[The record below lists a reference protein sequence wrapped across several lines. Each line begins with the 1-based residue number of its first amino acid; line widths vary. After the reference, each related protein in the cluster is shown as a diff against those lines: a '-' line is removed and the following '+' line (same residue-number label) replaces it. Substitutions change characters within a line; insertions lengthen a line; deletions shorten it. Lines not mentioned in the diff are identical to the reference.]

1 MKVAVIY
8 NKQQDVEGVIN
19 VFGMQNQETYNPHTV
34 ERVASSL
41 EKGGHNVRIVDGNI
55 NVIEQLESFM
65 PRVVQGEQPGMVF
78 NMAYGIQGV
87 SRYTHIPS
95 LLEMVGIPYVG
106 SSPAGHGIALD
117 KVTTKVMVHASGL
130 PTAPYWVFF
139 SPDQIPDDL
148 PYPVITKPKME
159 AVSLGIEVVHNK
171 ADLQETISRLV
182 EEFRQPVLVEKF
194 IPGREFAV
202 GLLGNQDPEILPVV
216 EIDLAG
222 DPNAIQTLGDKLK
235 TPREKVCPAKIDDKL
250 KAELARLTRET
261 FRTLGIYDFCRV
273 DFRMDDLGNLY
284 ILELNSMAS
293 LGTTGS
299 YVTSAKAAG
308 YTFES
313 LINRML
319 DVAVER
325 YFGKQQLEALGEQEP
340 LVSGLIKGL
349 IKKSS
354 TPLHTRLRSYLRGNL
369 PTMETSLQ
377 KMVEINSYVRNIDGI
392 NALGQWVGNAL
403 SRLGFQREVITRA
416 EFGNMLYF
424 TNHSSDTN
432 DILVIGQ
439 LDNPSHF
446 QDFVP
451 FAEDRGKIYGTGV
464 SCGKGGLA
472 ILLTALQA
480 LRYTR
485 SLKKV
490 KCGILLVSDES
501 AGGRSSK
508 PLVVD
513 YASKSRAVVG
523 LQGAGLAGE
532 LIVST
537 SGQIKFNIEIN
548 RVARKGKA
556 DFKDKYDL
564 VSFISQKITNLRKLN
579 DEVENQSVTIT
590 SIDTHGVGDQP
601 PDHASLVLHIRYRK
615 PEQKEALEAQ
625 VFKLFEVPA
634 TSPLKVHISRGSS
647 RKPLLETPANTR
659 FFEKIGQLAKV
670 LEVRVQKIH
679 TDVPSILSPISP
691 EIPHIEG
698 LGPVTGGLGTKN
710 EYVVRDSLIDRSV
723 LLAYTIVQSTK
734 DFSV

>member
-19 VFGMQNQETYNPHTV
+19 VFGMQNQETYNPQTV

-55 NVIEQLESFM
+55 KVIEQLEAFM

-106 SSPAGHGIALD
+106 SSPAGHGVALD

-139 SPDQIPDDL
+139 APDQIPDDL

-159 AVSLGIEVVHNK
+159 AVSLGIEVVHDK
-171 ADLQETISRLV
+171 TDLQETIGRLV
-182 EEFRQPVLVEKF
+182 EEFRQPVLVEQF

-216 EIDLAG
+216 EIDLQG

-235 TPREKVCPAKIDDKL
+235 TQRGKVCPAKIDDKL
-250 KAELARLTRET
+250 KAELARLTRDT
-261 FRTLGIYDFCRV
+261 FRTLGVYDFSRV
-273 DFRMDDLGNLY
+273 DFRMDDKGNLY

-293 LGTTGS
+293 LGATGS
-299 YVTSAKAAG
+299 YVTAAKAAG

-325 YFGKQQLEALGEQEP
+325 YFGKQQLETLGEQESLMP
-340 LVSGLIKGL
+340 SL
-349 IKKSS
+349 IKKTT
-354 TPLHTRLRSYLRGNL
+354 TPMHTRLRSHLRGNL
-369 PTMETSLQ
+369 STMEESLQ

-392 NALGQWVGNAL
+392 NALGQWVGSAL
-403 SRLGFQREVITRA
+403 SRMGFQREVITRA

-424 TNHSSDTN
+424 TNHSGETN
-432 DILVIGQ
+432 DVLVVGQ
-439 LDNPSHF
+439 LDNPAHY

-451 FAEDRGKIYGTGV
+451 YAIDRGKIYGTGV
-464 SCGKGGLA
+464 SCGKGGLS
-472 ILLTALQA
+472 ILLAALQS

-508 PLVVD
+508 QLVVD
-513 YASKSRAVVG
+513 FASKSRAVLG

-548 RVARKGKA
+548 RATRKVKA

-564 VSFISQKITNLRKLN
+564 VSFISQKIISLRKLN

-590 SIDTHGVGDQP
+590 SIDSHGVGDQP
-601 PDHASLVLHIRYRK
+601 PDHASLVLHISYRN
-615 PEQKEALEAQ
+615 PTQKESLEAK

-634 TSPLKVHISRGSS
+634 TSPLKIHISRGSS
-647 RKPLLETPANTR
+647 RKPLLETPANTK
-659 FFEKIGQLAKV
+659 FFEKIGNLAKTV
-670 LEVRVQKIH
+670 EVRVQK
-679 TDVPSILSPISP
+679 TQAEVPSILAPISP
-691 EIPHIEG
+691 ETPHIEG
-698 LGPVTGGLGTKN
+698 LGPVTGGRGTKN
-710 EYVVRDSLIDRSV
+710 EYVVRDSLIDRSL
-723 LLAYTIVQSTK
+723 LLAYTIAQAPK

>member
-19 VFGMQNQETYNPHTV
+19 VFGMQNQETYNPKTV
-34 ERVASSL
+34 ENVASSL

-55 NVIEQLESFM
+55 NVIEQLEAFM
-65 PRVVQGEQPGMVF
+65 PRVVQGEQPGIVF

-139 SPDQIPDDL
+139 APEQIPDDL

-171 ADLQETISRLV
+171 KDLQETISRLV
-182 EEFRQPVLVEKF
+182 VEFRQPVLVEKF
-194 IPGREFAV
+194 VPGREFAV

-216 EIDLAG
+216 EIDLQG

-235 TPREKVCPAKIDDKL
+235 TPRDKVCPAKIDDKL

-273 DFRMDDLGNLY
+273 DFRMDDKGNLY

-293 LGTTGS
+293 LGATGS

-308 YTFES
+308 YSFET

-325 YFGKQQLEALGEQEP
+325 YFGKRQLESLGQQES
-340 LVSGLIKGL
+340 LVPSLF
-349 IKKSS
+349 KK
-354 TPLHTRLRSYLRGNL
+354 TTTQLHTRLRSYLRGNL
-369 PTMETSLQ
+369 STMEASLQ
-377 KMVEINSYVRNIDGI
+377 KMIEINSYVRNIDGI
-392 NALGQWVGNAL
+392 NELGQWLGDAL
-403 SRLGFQREVITRA
+403 SRMGFQREVITRA

-451 FAEDRGKIYGTGV
+451 YATDRGKVYGTGV
-464 SCGKGGLA
+464 SSGKGGLA
-472 ILLTALQA
+472 ILLAALQA

-490 KCGILLVSDES
+490 KCALLLVSDES

-513 YASKSRAVVG
+513 FASKSRWVVG
-523 LQGAGLAGE
+523 IQGSGLAGE

-548 RVARKGKA
+548 RVSRKGKA
-556 DFKDKYDL
+556 DLKDKYDL
-564 VSFISQKITNLRKLN
+564 VGFISQKITSLRKLN

-601 PDHASLVLHIRYRK
+601 PDHASLVLHIRYRN
-615 PEQKEALEAQ
+615 PDQKEALESQ

-634 TSPLKVHISRGSS
+634 TSPLKIHISRGSS
-647 RKPLLETPANTR
+647 RKPLLETPANVR
-659 FFEKIGQLAKV
+659 FFEKIKRLADV
-670 LEVRVQKIH
+670 VEVRVQKSQS
-679 TDVPSILSPISP
+679 DVPSILAPISS
-691 EIPHIEG
+691 EVPHIEG
-698 LGPVTGGLGTKN
+698 LGPVTGGRGTKN
-710 EYVVRDSLIDRSV
+710 EYVVRDSLIDRSL
-723 LLAYTIVQSTK
+723 LLAYTISQASK
-734 DFSV
+734 DFPA

>member
-19 VFGMQNQETYNPHTV
+19 VFGMQNQETYNPKTV
-34 ERVASSL
+34 ERVASAL

-55 NVIEQLESFM
+55 KVIEQLESFM
-65 PRVVQGEQPGMVF
+65 PRVVHGEQPGMVF

-106 SSPAGHGIALD
+106 SSPAGHGVALD
-117 KVTTKVMVHASGL
+117 KVTTKVMVHAAGL
-130 PTAPYWVFF
+130 PTAPYWVFYT
-139 SPDQIPDDL
+139 PDQIPDDL

-171 ADLQETISRLV
+171 KDLQETISRLV

-216 EIDLAG
+216 EIDLEG
-222 DPNAIQTLGDKLK
+222 DPNAIQTLDDKLR
-235 TPREKVCPAKIDDKL
+235 TPREKICPARIDDRL
-250 KAELARLTRET
+250 KEELSRLTRET
-261 FRTLGIYDFCRV
+261 FRSLGIYDFCRV
-273 DFRMDDLGNLY
+273 DFRMDDQGNLY

-293 LGTTGS
+293 LGLTGS
-299 YVTSAKAAG
+299 YVLAAKTAG
-308 YTFES
+308 YSYES

-325 YFGKQQLEALGEQEP
+325 YFGKQQLEALGEQES
-340 LVSGLIKGL
+340 LVPSL
-349 IKKSS
+349 IKKTT

-369 PTMETSLQ
+369 STMEASLQ
-377 KMVEINSYVRNIDGI
+377 TMVETNSYVRNIDGI
-392 NALGQWVGNAL
+392 NALGQWIGNLL
-403 SRLGFQREVITRA
+403 SRMGFHKDVITRA

-424 TNHSSDTN
+424 TNHNSDTN

-451 FAEDRGKIYGTGV
+451 YAVDRGKIYGTGV
-464 SCGKGGLA
+464 SYGKGGLA
-472 ILLTALQA
+472 ILLAALQG

-508 PLVVD
+508 SLVAD
-513 YASKSRAVVG
+513 YSSKSKAVVG
-523 LQGAGLAGE
+523 LQGAGLSGE

-548 RVARKGKA
+548 RMTRKGQA

-564 VSFISQKITNLRKLN
+564 VSFISQKIISLRKLN

-590 SIDTHGVGDQP
+590 SINTHGVGDQP

-615 PEQKEALEAQ
+615 PDQKDALEAR
-625 VFKLFEVPA
+625 VFKLFEIPA
-634 TSPLKVHISRGSS
+634 TSPLKIHITRGAS
-647 RKPLLETPANTR
+647 RKPLMETPVNIQ
-659 FFEKIGQLAKV
+659 FMEKIGGLAKM
-670 LEVRVQKIH
+670 LEVRVQKSH
-679 TDVPSILSPISP
+679 TEMPSILTSISP
-691 EIPHIEG
+691 EIPHVEG
-698 LGPVTGGLGTKN
+698 LGPVTGGNGTKS
-710 EYVVRDSLIDRSV
+710 EYVVRDSLIDRSL
-723 LLAYTIVQSTK
+723 LLAYLISQAPK
-734 DFSV
+734 NFSV

>member
-19 VFGMQNQETYNPHTV
+19 VFGMQNQETYNPRTV

-41 EKGGHNVRIVDGNI
+41 EKGGHNVRIIDGNI
-55 NVIEQLESFM
+55 NVIEQLEAFM

-117 KVTTKVMVHASGL
+117 KVTTKVMVHAAGL
-130 PTAPYWVFF
+130 ATAPYWVFYD
-139 SPDQIPDDL
+139 PGQIPDDL

-159 AVSLGIEVVHNK
+159 AVSLGIEVVHNTK
-171 ADLQETISRLV
+171 DMKETLARLV
-182 EEFRQPVLVEKF
+182 EEFRQPVLVEQF

-222 DPNAIQTLGDKLK
+222 DPNAVQTLDDKLK
-235 TPREKVCPAKIDDKL
+235 TPRDKICPAKIDDKL
-250 KAELARLTRET
+250 KAELERLTRET

-273 DFRMDDLGNLY
+273 DYRMDEQGNLY

-293 LGTTGS
+293 LGATGS

-308 YTFES
+308 YSFES

-325 YFGKQQLEALGEQEP
+325 YFGKQQLEAFGEQES
-340 LVSGLIKGL
+340 LVPSLISKTT
-349 IKKSS
+349 

-369 PTMETSLQ
+369 STMETSLQ
-377 KMVEINSYVRNIDGI
+377 KMVDINSYVQNMDGV
-392 NALGQWVGNAL
+392 NAMGQWVASAL

-416 EFGNMLYF
+416 EFGNMLYL
-424 TNHSSDTN
+424 TNHSGEKN

-439 LDNPSHF
+439 LDNPSHY

-451 FAEDRGKIYGTGV
+451 YAAERGKIYGTGV
-464 SCGKGGLA
+464 SQGKGGIA
-472 ILLTALQA
+472 ILLAALQA

-508 PLVVD
+508 QLVID
-513 YASKSRAVVG
+513 SASKSRRVIG
-523 LQGAGLAGE
+523 LQGAGLSGE
-532 LIVST
+532 LVVST

-548 RVARKGKA
+548 RVARKGKG

-564 VSFISQKITNLRKLN
+564 VSFISQKIVSLRKLN

-601 PDHASLVLHIRYRK
+601 PDYASLVLHIRYRN
-615 PEQKEALEAQ
+615 PDQREILESR

-634 TSPLKVHISRGSS
+634 TSPLKIHISRGAL
-647 RKPLLETPANTR
+647 RKPMVETSSNIEL
-659 FFEKIGQLAKV
+659 FEKISRLAKV
-670 LEVRVQKIH
+670 LEVRVQKFH
-679 TDVPSILSPISP
+679 ADVPSILSPISP

-698 LGPVTGGLGTKN
+698 LGPVTGGRGTKN
-710 EYVVRDSLIDRSV
+710 EYVVRDSLIDRSL
-723 LLAYTIVQSTK
+723 LLAYTISQAPK
-734 DFSV
+734 DFSL

>member
-19 VFGMQNQETYNPHTV
+19 VFGMQNQETYNPKTV
-34 ERVASSL
+34 EKVASSL

-55 NVIEQLESFM
+55 KVIDQLESFM

-87 SRYTHIPS
+87 SRYTHMPS

-106 SSPAGHGIALD
+106 SSPAGHGVALD

-171 ADLQETISRLV
+171 VDLQETIARLV
-182 EEFRQPVLVEKF
+182 EEFRQPVLVEQF

-202 GLLGNQDPEILPVV
+202 GLLGNQDAEILPVV
-216 EIDLAG
+216 EIDLEG

-235 TPREKVCPAKIDDKL
+235 TPRGKVCPAKIDAKL
-250 KAELARLTRET
+250 QAELARLTRET
-261 FRTLGIYDFCRV
+261 FRTLGVYDFSRV
-273 DFRMDDLGNLY
+273 DFRMDDKGNLY

-293 LGTTGS
+293 LGATGS
-299 YVTSAKAAG
+299 YVTAAKAAG
-308 YTFES
+308 YSFEK

-325 YFGKQQLEALGEQEP
+325 YFGKQQLENLGEQESLMP
-340 LVSGLIKGL
+340 SFF
-349 IKKSS
+349 KKTT

-369 PTMETSLQ
+369 STMETSLQ

-392 NALGQWVGNAL
+392 NALGQWL
-403 SRLGFQREVITRA
+403 SNPLARMGFKREVIARA
-416 EFGNMLYF
+416 EFGNILYF
-424 TNHSSDTN
+424 TNHADEAN

-439 LDNPSHF
+439 LDNPSHY

-451 FAEDRGKIYGTGV
+451 YSVDRGKIYGTGV
-464 SCGKGGLA
+464 SQGKGGLA
-472 ILLTALQA
+472 ILLAALQS

-508 PLVVD
+508 PLVIAL
-513 YASKSRAVVG
+513 ASKSRRVIG

-532 LIVST
+532 LIAST

-548 RVARKGKA
+548 RVARKVKS

-564 VSFISQKITNLRKLN
+564 VSFISQKITSLRKLN
-579 DEVENQSVTIT
+579 DEVKNQSVTIT
-590 SIDTHGVGDQP
+590 NINTHGVGDQP
-601 PDHASLVLHIRYRK
+601 PDHASLVLHIRYRN
-615 PEQKEALEAQ
+615 PDQKEALEAR
-625 VFKLFEVPA
+625 VFKLLEVPS
-634 TSPLKVHISRGSS
+634 TSPLKIHITQGSS
-647 RKPLLETPANTR
+647 RKPLLETEANAQ
-659 FFEKIGQLAKV
+659 FFEQISRLAKV
-670 LEVRVQKIH
+670 LEVRVQKVH
-679 TDVPSILSPISP
+679 TDVPSALSSISP
-691 EIPHIEG
+691 EIPHLEG
-698 LGPVTGGLGTKN
+698 LGPVTGGYGTKN

-723 LLAYTIVQSTK
+723 LLAYTIFQSSK

>member
-1 MKVAVIY
+1 
-8 NKQQDVEGVIN
+8 
-19 VFGMQNQETYNPHTV
+19 
-34 ERVASSL
+34 
-41 EKGGHNVRIVDGNI
+41 
-55 NVIEQLESFM
+55 
-65 PRVVQGEQPGMVF
+65 MVF

-117 KVTTKVMVHASGL
+117 KVTTKVMTHASSL
-130 PTAPYWVFF
+130 PTSPYWVFF
-139 SPDQIPDDL
+139 TPEQIPDGL
-148 PYPVITKPKME
+148 PYPVIIKPKME

-171 ADLQETISRLV
+171 ATLQETISRLV
-182 EEFRQPVLVEKF
+182 EEFRQPVLVEQF
-194 IPGREFAV
+194 TPGREFAV

-216 EIDLAG
+216 EIDLEG

-261 FRTLGIYDFCRV
+261 FRTLGVYDFSRV
-273 DFRMDDLGNLY
+273 YFRMYDKGNLY

-293 LGTTGS
+293 LGGTGS
-299 YVTSAKAAG
+299 YVTAAKAAG

-325 YFGKQQLEALGEQEP
+325 YFGKQQLENLGEQESLMP
-340 LVSGLIKGL
+340 SFL
-349 IKKSS
+349 KKTT

-369 PTMETSLQ
+369 STMEESLQ

-392 NALGQWVGNAL
+392 NALGQWVGSAL
-403 SRLGFQREVITRA
+403 SRMGFQREVITRT

-424 TNHSSDTN
+424 TNHSSETN
-432 DILVIGQ
+432 DVLVVGQ
-439 LDNPSHF
+439 LDNPAHF

-451 FAEDRGKIYGTGV
+451 YAVDRGKIYGTGG
-464 SCGKGGLA
+464 SNGKGGLA
-472 ILLTALQA
+472 ILLAALQA

-508 PLVVD
+508 QLVVD
-513 YASKSRAVVG
+513 IASKSRGGVG

-537 SGQIKFNIEIN
+537 SKQIKFNIEIN
-548 RVARKGKA
+548 RVARKIKA

-564 VSFISQKITNLRKLN
+564 VSFISQKIISLRKLN
-579 DEVENQSVTIT
+579 DEVKNQSVTII

-601 PDHASLVLHIRYRK
+601 PDHASLVLHIRYRN
-615 PEQKEALEAQ
+615 PSQKEALETK

-634 TSPLKVHISRGSS
+634 TSPLKIHITRGSS
-647 RKPLLETPANTR
+647 RKPLLQTPVNIK
-659 FFEKIGQLAKV
+659 FFEKIESLAKAV
-670 LEVRVQKIH
+670 EVRVQK
-679 TDVPSILSPISP
+679 TQADVPSILAHISLD
-691 EIPHIEG
+691 IPHIEG
-698 LGPVTGGLGTKN
+698 LGPVTGGRGTKN
-710 EYVVRDSLIDRSV
+710 EYVVRDSLIDRSI
-723 LLAYTIVQSTK
+723 LLAYTIARPRKISLHEPKNDRRTFST
-734 DFSV
+734 D